1 MFELVALA
9 RNRVRLAVLSA
20 PATQGLKR
28 SFSQSV
34 TRTAAASF
42 AQHGK
47 KIVAIGRNYSE
58 HAKELNNAV
67 PKEPIVFLKPTTS
80 YLPSGGNMEIPQGV
94 VAHHEVELGVVVG
107 KRGRDIPE
115 SEAEGYVAGY
125 DCAALAVDM
134 TARNVQEEIKSKC
147 LPWTV
152 AKGFDTFTPISS
164 YIPKE
169 QVADAA
175 NLSLTLKVNGAV
187 KQDGNTKDMIFP
199 IPRLIHH
206 ISTIMTLEEG
216 DLILTGT
223 PSGVGPVVP
232 GEKVECTLKD
242 GTGKQLAALD
252 FQAVQRA
259 GGYLYKPE

>member
-1 MFELVALA
+1 M
-9 RNRVRLAVLSA
+9 
-20 PATQGLKR
+20 
-28 SFSQSV
+28 
-34 TRTAAASF
+34 AAASF
-42 AQHGK
+42 VQQGK

-67 PKEPIVFLKPTTS
+67 PKEPIIFLKPTTS
-80 YLPSGGNMEIPQGV
+80 YLPSGGNMEIPKGV
-94 VAHHEVELGVVVG
+94 VAHYEVELGVVVG
-107 KRGRDIPE
+107 KRGREIPE
-115 SEAEGYVAGY
+115 SEAESYVAGY
-125 DCAALAVDM
+125 GDTFRVLRTAAVAHLIFPALAVDM
-134 TARNVQEEIKSKC
+134 TARNLQEEVKSKR

-169 QVADAA
+169 QVADSA
-175 NLSLTLKVNGAV
+175 NLALTLKVNGTT

-223 PSGVGPVVP
+223 PSGVGPIVP
-232 GEKVECTLKD
+232 GDKVECTLKD
-242 GTGKQLAALD
+242 STGKQLASLE
-252 FQAVQRA
+252 FNAVQREA
-259 GGYLYKPE
+259 GYHYKPE

>member
-1 MFELVALA
+1 M
-9 RNRVRLAVLSA
+9 S
-20 PATQGLKR
+20 
-28 SFSQSV
+28 
-34 TRTAAASF
+34 AAASF
-42 AQHGK
+42 VQQGK

-67 PKEPIVFLKPTTS
+67 PKEPIIFLKPTTS
-80 YLPSGGNMEIPQGV
+80 YLASGGNMEIPKGV

-125 DCAALAVDM
+125 ALAVDM
-134 TARNVQEEIKSKC
+134 TARNVQEELKSKR

-152 AKGFDTFTPISS
+152 AKGLDTFTPIGS

-169 QVADAA
+169 QVANPAD
-175 NLSLTLKVNGAV
+175 LGLTLTINGAV

-232 GEKVECTLKD
+232 GDKIECTLKE
-242 GTGKQLAALD
+242 GSGKQLATLS
-252 FQAVQRA
+252 FTAVQRE
-259 GGYLYKPE
+259 GGYQYKAE

>member
-1 MFELVALA
+1 MSVAA
-9 RNRVRLAVLSA
+9 SFVQ
-20 PATQGLKR
+20 QGKKV
-28 SFSQSV
+28 S
-34 TRTAAASF
+34 RTAAFNTPGSPHP
-42 AQHGK
+42 AQ
-47 KIVAIGRNYSE
+47 IVAIGRNYSE

-67 PKEPIVFLKPTTS
+67 PKEPIIFLKPTTS
-80 YLPSGGNMEIPQGV
+80 YVLSGGNMEIPKGV

-125 DCAALAVDM
+125 ALAVDM
-134 TARNVQEEIKSKC
+134 TARNVQEELKSKR

-164 YIPKE
+164 YVPKE
-169 QVADAA
+169 QVANAA
-175 NLSLTLKVNGAV
+175 DLNLSLKINGAV

-232 GEKVECTLKD
+232 GDKVECTLKD
-242 GTGKQLAALD
+242 STGKELATLN
-252 FQAVQRA
+252 FNAVQRE
-259 GGYLYKPE
+259 GGYHYKPE

>member
-1 MFELVALA
+1 M
-9 RNRVRLAVLSA
+9 S
-20 PATQGLKR
+20 
-28 SFSQSV
+28 
-34 TRTAAASF
+34 
-42 AQHGK
+42 
-47 KIVAIGRNYSE
+47 RNYSE

-67 PKEPIVFLKPTTS
+67 PKEPIIFLKPTTS
-80 YLPSGGNMEIPQGV
+80 YVSSGGNMEIPKGV

-115 SEAEGYVAGY
+115 SEAESYVAGY
-125 DCAALAVDM
+125 ALAVDM
-134 TARNVQEEIKSKC
+134 TARNVQEELKSKR

-152 AKGFDTFTPISS
+152 AKGFDTFTPIRLILLRST

-169 QVADAA
+169 QVSNPAD
-175 NLSLTLKVNGAV
+175 LSLSLKINGAV

-206 ISTIMTLEEG
+206 ISTIMTLEVRRRFAIKELRLTTSDQEG

-232 GEKVECTLKD
+232 GDKVECTLKD
-242 GTGKQLAALD
+242 STGKELATLN
-252 FQAVQRA
+252 FNAVQRE
-259 GGYLYKPE
+259 GGYHYKPE